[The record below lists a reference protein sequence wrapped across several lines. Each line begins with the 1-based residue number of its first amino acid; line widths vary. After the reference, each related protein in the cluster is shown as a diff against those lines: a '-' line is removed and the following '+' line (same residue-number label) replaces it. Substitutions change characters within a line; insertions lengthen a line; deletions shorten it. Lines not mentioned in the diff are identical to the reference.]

1 LFIFAMTRTQQNAS
15 NTPVFAAQ
23 LAYLAVEQQQAD
35 ETEAQRLA
43 QLRELIQAAPD
54 VADLRDFALVA
65 REVMGEGYA
74 IHCGSSH
81 VWLKRR
87 DRPERLAIIAD
98 RYTTRYRDWDAP
110 APAMAEVE
118 ASTEYDL

>member
-1 LFIFAMTRTQQNAS
+1 MTSTNQ
-15 NTPVFAAQ
+15 NTPNTHIFSPQ
-23 LAYLAVEQQQAD
+23 LAYLAVERQPAD
-35 ETEAQRLA
+35 EAEAQRLTR
-43 QLRELIQAAPD
+43 LRQLIQAAPD
-54 VADLRDFALVA
+54 VADLRDFAPTA

-87 DRPERLAIIAD
+87 DQPERLAIIAD

-110 APAMAEVE
+110 APALAE
-118 ASTEYDL
+118 ASPEYDL